1 MPTSTNSV
9 RGTLVLLNSS
19 GVDGLTSFVA
29 ICTRLSLCVIFHLYV
44 ISRYMPPLEPD
55 ASRFRSSHA
64 LLNLTFD
71 LKEALVGRISTSSLV
86 GGKAKNVCIFVGI

>member
-1 MPTSTNSV
+1 
-9 RGTLVLLNSS
+9 
-19 GVDGLTSFVA
+19 
-29 ICTRLSLCVIFHLYV
+29 
-44 ISRYMPPLEPD
+44 MPPLEPD